1 MLKTISVAKLIPRQC
16 KLRVKVQFPCD
27 TAWHHLVKEDEDPK
41 MKSVADISVVAL
53 QWSKNTFSRELESI

>member
-27 TAWHHLVKEDEDPK
+27 TAWHHLVKEDEDLK
-41 MKSVADISVVAL
+41 MKSFADISAVAL
-53 QWSKNTFSRELESI
+53 Q

>member
-41 MKSVADISVVAL
+41 MKSVADISAVAL
-53 QWSKNTFSRELESI
+53 Q